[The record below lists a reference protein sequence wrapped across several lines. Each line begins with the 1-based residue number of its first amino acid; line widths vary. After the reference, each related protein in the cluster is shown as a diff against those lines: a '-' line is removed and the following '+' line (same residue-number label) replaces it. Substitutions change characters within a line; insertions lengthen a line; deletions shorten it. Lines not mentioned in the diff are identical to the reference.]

1 MSKKPELP
9 SSIDLEQL
17 RSVTGGARHGDPLL
31 NDLSSLAS
39 QIKNVSKQTSGFS
52 SSQMFLLCAL
62 VLQRNNNFGGGGNTN
77 VVYVSRG
84 PRWY

>member
-1 MSKKPELP
+1 MPTKPELP

-17 RSVTGGARHGDPLL
+17 RTVTGGARQGDPLL
-31 NDLSSLAS
+31 NDLSNLAS
-39 QIKNVSKQTSGFS
+39 QIKNVSAQTSGFS

-62 VLQRNNNFGGGGNTN
+62 VLQRNNNHGGNTN
-77 VVYVSRG
+77 FVYVSRG

>member
-1 MSKKPELP
+1 MKPELP

-17 RSVTGGARHGDPLL
+17 RNVTGGGRTSDPLL
-31 NDLSSLAS
+31 NDLSNLAS
-39 QIKNVSKQTSGFS
+39 QIKNVSAQTSGFS

-62 VLQRNNNFGGGGNTN
+62 VLQRNHNYGGGTN

-84 PRWY
+84 PRWF

>member
-1 MSKKPELP
+1 MPTKPELP

-17 RSVTGGARHGDPLL
+17 RTVTGGARHGDPLL
-31 NDLSSLAS
+31 NGLSNLAS
-39 QIKNVSKQTSGFS
+39 QIKNVSAQTSGFS

-62 VLQRNNNFGGGGNTN
+62 VLQRNNNHGNTN
-77 VVYVSRG
+77 FVYVSRG

>member
-9 SSIDLEQL
+9 SSIDLALL
-17 RSVTGGARHGDPLL
+17 RNVTGGGRTSDPLL

-39 QIKNVSKQTSGFS
+39 QIKNVSQQTSSFS

-62 VLQRNNNFGGGGNTN
+62 VLQRNNNYANGATN
-77 VVYVSRG
+77 FVYVSRG
-84 PRWY
+84 PRW